1 MTKEIFGSKNKEK
14 NTELL
19 SIDEGLDDIITGSQ
33 K

>member
-1 MTKEIFGSKNKEK
+1 MTKEIFGNKNKEK

-19 SIDEGLDDIITGSQ
+19 SIDEGQDVITGSQ